1 MHRTLKEATAKPPR
15 VNLEEQQ
22 KAFDEF
28 AQEYNDERPH
38 EAVDM
43 KTPLSFYHPS
53 MRPYPSEVLTV
64 DYHGDVIV
72 RQVRHNGEI
81 RWKGELL
88 YISEALAGEPV
99 ALKQQ
104 EEHLWEIR
112 FSSYSLGLLNELT
125 GRITPLPIKQGE
137 EVLPMC
143 PV

>member
-1 MHRTLKEATAKPPR
+1 
-15 VNLEEQQ
+15 
-22 KAFDEF
+22 
-28 AQEYNDERPH
+28 
-38 EAVDM
+38 
-43 KTPLSFYHPS
+43 
-53 MRPYPSEVLTV
+53 
-64 DYHGDVIV
+64 V

-112 FSSYSLGLLNELT
+112 LSSYSLDLLNELT
-125 GRITPLPIKQGE
+125 DIITPLPIKQGE